1 MEIITFLSKTISHFL
16 CKNNVI
22 KEQELEIYQYGFE
35 IIISTLLGFLITLL
49 VGLIFQMVLLSV
61 LYYVIFVVLRQL
73 TGGYHADSYLKC
85 NLIFSGVSLF
95 TLGMTKLCYF
105 SNLYTITFHVLILA
119 IVVLSVC
126 KFAPIENPNK
136 PMTEDELKRNHMF
149 SIVLTLILVA
159 ASYILFYFQ
168 LEISILIAFTLLSIS
183 VLILIAKTRKG
194 GASNE

>member
-1 MEIITFLSKTISHFL
+1 MITFLSKTISHFL
-16 CKNNVI
+16 YRNSVI
-22 KEQELEIYQYGFE
+22 NKQELEVYQYGFE

-49 VGLIFQMVLLSV
+49 VGVVFQMILLSV

-85 NLIFSGVSLF
+85 NLVFFGVSLF

-105 SNLYTITFHVLILA
+105 SNMYTITFHVLILA

-136 PMTEDELKRNHMF
+136 PMTEDELKRNHRF
-149 SIVLTLILVA
+149 AIVLTLVLA
-159 ASYILFYFQ
+159 AVSCILFYFQ

-183 VLILIAKTRKG
+183 VLIVIAKTVEG
-194 GASNE
+194 GVSNE